1 MPICKIDTK
10 VMDGRRREGHPEPEL
25 SRESIR
31 DVYRMQE
38 KVGVQLGGKA
48 LMRPM
53 SWPGF
58 QQAESLRWSGIE
70 RTALGFGGQSDS
82 ED

>member
-1 MPICKIDTK
+1 MPICKIDTQ
-10 VMDGRRREGHPEPEL
+10 VMDGRRRDGHPEPER
-25 SRESIR
+25 SREATR
-31 DVYRMQE
+31 NANRMHE

-53 SWPGF
+53 SRPGF
-58 QQAESLRWSGIE
+58 QQAESLRCSGFK